1 MWNLLSHPLTHVM
14 GGWGVGGGKWEGCK
28 KKWCSSY
35 RWGSG
40 AWKDSSSSSHCL
52 PPPNRLRVFKVNK
65 LQPYFSRLR
74 EALNGAGGGGWNF
87 SHSGVHVYEFKN
99 ELMQGSWENY
109 SPHPMNMDIRNRR
122 ISSHCPHYTHMWQ
135 IGQGPA
141 GYRAPL
147 LPWIGAFR
155 VFGSSLLDHE
165 PTEQQPGLSYV
176 VPIQC
181 PSQCQCF
188 INMCGLKLAWD
199 RHFAWRQLVH
209 DTGMQT
215 GRHGHIPWEGSRS
228 QMLPCGPVLTLLHTL
243 VPFLEMKSILGNSL
257 LSYRLK
263 MCLKVKWQIHML
275 KRSGFRFSR
284 LYIPYQEH

>member
-1 MWNLLSHPLTHVM
+1 
-14 GGWGVGGGKWEGCK
+14 
-28 KKWCSSY
+28 
-35 RWGSG
+35 
-40 AWKDSSSSSHCL
+40 
-52 PPPNRLRVFKVNK
+52 
-65 LQPYFSRLR
+65 
-74 EALNGAGGGGWNF
+74 
-87 SHSGVHVYEFKN
+87 
-99 ELMQGSWENY
+99 
-109 SPHPMNMDIRNRR
+109 MNMDIRNRR
-122 ISSHCPHYTHMWQ
+122 ISSHGPHYTHMWQ

-188 INMCGLKLAWD
+188 INVCGLKLAWD